1 MQAEQVSPPATPD
14 IFRVYASL
22 LPRWLYRFGLSPND
36 GPDVK
41 QEVWL
46 AVCEGTVTLPSDVE
60 KAKLELFKVTRR
72 IAQRLRRHRQN
83 DAQRH
88 VLEPDDYVDDV
99 DEQERA
105 TRMLVVLDAFE
116 RLSPEHLHLA
126 REYYVEGYTYKEMA
140 ERAGIPERRM
150 EKRVWRVSA
159 ELQRLC
165 QTDERLHHRKTKNQ
179 KSGMLIVP
187 FALDLDSET
196 RAAFCTI
203 WDAEGR
209 PPAFGGAPP
218 PFGTPFNPP
227 VFPNAPILSSLTG
240 FVAVLGVL
248 VLGILLVL
256 VPVGIVALH
265 YFRKPAH
272 LETAQTGLRIPPIHG
287 IAEIKVVDDVVPV
300 YPTAAP
306 SATSIAPALPAKPA
320 RVVPMPLDNN
330 ADEPS
335 SSPPLERLTGD

>member
-1 MQAEQVSPPATPD
+1 M
-14 IFRVYASL
+14 
-22 LPRWLYRFGLSPND
+22 
-36 GPDVK
+36 

-46 AVCEGTVTLPSDVE
+46 AVSEGTVQLPSDVE

-72 IAQRLRRHRQN
+72 IAQRIRRHRQS
-83 DAQRH
+83 DAQRY
-88 VLEPDDYVDDV
+88 VPEPENYADDV

-126 REYYVEGYTYKEMA
+126 REYYVFGYTLKQMA
-140 ERAGIPERRM
+140 QRAKIPERRM

-165 QTDERLHHRKTKNQ
+165 QTDERLHHRKTKRQ

-187 FALDLDSET
+187 FALDLDAET

-218 PFGTPFNPP
+218 PSGTPFIPQ
-227 VFPNAPILSSLTG
+227 VFPIAPILSWLTG
-240 FVAVLGVL
+240 SAVAAVGLMVL
-248 VLGILLVL
+248 VLGL
-256 VPVGIVALH
+256 VGIVALQ
-265 YFRKPAH
+265 YLWKPAH
-272 LETAQTGLRIPPIHG
+272 LETAQTGLRVPPLPGMGAI
-287 IAEIKVVDDVVPV
+287 EDVVPI
-300 YPTAAP
+300 YPTHLPAVP
-306 SATSIAPALPAKPA
+306 HAPAAAKPA
-320 RVVPMPLDNN
+320 RVVPMPLNDD

-335 SSPPLERLTGD
+335 SGPPLERLTGD